1 LYAKIVTLAPTH
13 WPATNA
19 IMRRNRRV
27 GTSLSGVAQFLA
39 GRGVGA
45 LHEWCSAGYEQLRRQ
60 DGALSE
66 KFGVPRSVKTTCIKP
81 SGTVSLLAGSTPGMH
96 FPESRFYLRRVRLA
110 ATSNLVPVLRRA
122 GINVEVKMNII
133 VYYSELPAYCVDY
146 YFMKSQL
153 AVKAPALSIV
163 LFDVC

>member
-1 LYAKIVTLAPTH
+1 METFPASHDSLEDFLLTVKAAFLYAKIVTLAPTH

-39 GRGVGA
+39 QSGRGMGA
-45 LHEWCSAGYEQLRRQ
+45 LHAWCEAGYEQLQRQ
-60 DGALSE
+60 DRALSE

-81 SGTVSLLAGSTPGMH
+81 SGTVSLLAGATPGMH

-110 ATSNLVPVLRRA
+110 ASSNLLPVLRQA
-122 GINVEVKMNII
+122 GFNVEVR
-133 VYYSELPAYCVDY
+133 YFVDT
-146 YFMKSQL
+146 
-153 AVKAPALSIV
+153 V
-163 LFDVC
+163 